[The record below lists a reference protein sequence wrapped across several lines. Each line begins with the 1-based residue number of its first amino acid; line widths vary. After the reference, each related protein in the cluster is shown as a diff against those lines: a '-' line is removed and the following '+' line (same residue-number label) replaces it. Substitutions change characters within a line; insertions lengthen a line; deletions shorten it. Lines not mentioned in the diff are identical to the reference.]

1 MKISF
6 KDFATYFF
14 SLFFPN
20 RCIFCDRLIDPFEDY
35 CDECENTVHFISG
48 EICKRCGMEKAD
60 CNCKSK
66 RSVGYDAV
74 AAPLYYDGDV
84 KSCIRRYK
92 FKDRRN
98 MSKALAKLMYGT
110 LKERF
115 ADIDFD
121 YVTYIPMFPKKERA
135 RGFNQSRL
143 LAREISELSGIPFGD
158 NMLIKLYDTDNQHD
172 CTGLERTGNLIGVFD
187 FSGNY
192 DVKDK
197 TVLLIDDV
205 KTSGATLKECGKM
218 LYLNDANSVI
228 CLTAAIRNSKIESQ
242 K

>member
-1 MKISF
+1 MKILF

-48 EICKRCGMEKAD
+48 EICQRCGMEKAD

-66 RSVGYDAV
+66 RSIGYDAV

-98 MSKALAKLMYGT
+98 ISKALAKLMYGT
-110 LKERF
+110 
-115 ADIDFD
+115 
-121 YVTYIPMFPKKERA
+121 
-135 RGFNQSRL
+135 
-143 LAREISELSGIPFGD
+143 
-158 NMLIKLYDTDNQHD
+158 
-172 CTGLERTGNLIGVFD
+172 
-187 FSGNY
+187 
-192 DVKDK
+192 
-197 TVLLIDDV
+197 
-205 KTSGATLKECGKM
+205 
-218 LYLNDANSVI
+218 
-228 CLTAAIRNSKIESQ
+228 
-242 K
+242 

>member
-35 CDECENTVHFISG
+35 CDGCENTVHFISG

-66 RSVGYDAV
+66 HSIGYDAV

-121 YVTYIPMFPKKERA
+121 YVT
-135 RGFNQSRL
+135 
-143 LAREISELSGIPFGD
+143 
-158 NMLIKLYDTDNQHD
+158 
-172 CTGLERTGNLIGVFD
+172 
-187 FSGNY
+187 
-192 DVKDK
+192 
-197 TVLLIDDV
+197 
-205 KTSGATLKECGKM
+205 
-218 LYLNDANSVI
+218 
-228 CLTAAIRNSKIESQ
+228 
-242 K
+242 